1 MWGLSERCGRLEP
14 LSFPSHLLALSRC
27 YLDTNFLYV
36 HLRSGGEESPP
47 ALEAWREAVLAQVAV
62 AGGVISPLVHDELA
76 YRLILAWL
84 RDDGVS
90 DPLSHYRANAQATM
104 RSVRGRLSTTWRA
117 VDSLSLELQP
127 TSRGVVEQARSLMA
141 APGLTPRDA
150 FHAAHALVA
159 KCEVIVSSDSA
170 FDDVPRLR
178 RMAP

>member
-1 MWGLSERCGRLEP
+1 MSAVASR
-14 LSFPSHLLALSRC
+14 RC

-36 HLRSGGEESPP
+36 HLRSGHAKTPP

-62 AGGVISPLVHDELA
+62 ASGVISPLVHDELA

-104 RSVRGRLSTTWRA
+104 RSVRERLTMTWRA

-127 TSRGVVEQARSLMA
+127 TDRSVVEQARSLMA
-141 APGLTPRDA
+141 VPGLTPRDS

-178 RMAP
+178 RLAP